1 MNDKDSLRAADGAN
15 SPLRAAEQR
24 SHAGGSRRGL
34 FESSRLYREGEFRSR
49 PAWRA
54 AQARAHLKRSRSA
67 KRRRTWGRLS
77 LVTFFGGAKKVTSCR
92 AAPGELEV
100 LFLSVLIGLGLST
113 FAAAQPYPT
122 KPIRLL
128 TAEVGGGSDFTARL
142 LSQRLTESLG
152 QQIVID
158 NRTGGVILGDI
169 ASKAQPDG
177 YTLLLYSSSLW
188 LMPYMR
194 THVPYRMDQ
203 FAPVVYISA
212 SPLILVV
219 HPSVQAKSTEELIAL
234 AKAKPGELNYASGP
248 LGASPHLAGELFKY
262 MAGANIVHIPFK
274 GVGLAVNDVIAGRV
288 QIMFTSVG
296 GAIPQ
301 IKAGRLRA
309 LAVTTAKPSPLL
321 PGIPSVAAAG
331 LAGFESVSTNGLF
344 TRSGTP
350 QAVIDKLNRETNNVL
365 ARPDVR
371 DKFLGVGMELIGGTP
386 AHFEQVIKAE
396 TERMSKVIKA
406 AGLRAE

>member
-1 MNDKDSLRAADGAN
+1 MGTRTAKWN
-15 SPLRAAEQR
+15 SVM
-24 SHAGGSRRGL
+24 GSRLRGNDSVGVARFFVTL
-34 FESSRLYREGEFRSR
+34 AALAVPGVTTFDSASAQ
-49 PAWRA
+49 PAP
-54 AQARAHLKRSRSA
+54 
-67 KRRRTWGRLS
+67 
-77 LVTFFGGAKKVTSCR
+77 
-92 AAPGELEV
+92 PG
-100 LFLSVLIGLGLST
+100 
-113 FAAAQPYPT
+113 AAQPYPT

-301 IKAGRLRA
+301 IKTGRLRA

-321 PGIPSVAAAG
+321 PGIPTVAAAG

-386 AHFEQVIKAE
+386 THFEQVIKAE